1 MIFKGSLIQVGDN
14 SGGKLVKCINIF
26 NKQNWGSLGSLLLV
40 TLVKF
45 SQGKKV
51 KKKQFYLGLLVR
63 ARYWCYRV
71 TGFYIKFKVN
81 TILLYTLQFK
91 FLGSRILGI
100 VDSEFKIYSISYKD
114 IRFSYKMLGF
124 SCKVI

>member
-14 SGGKLVKCINIF
+14 SGGKIVKCINIF
-26 NKQNWGSLGSLLLV
+26 NKENWGTLGSLLLV

-63 ARYWCYRV
+63 IRYWSYRF
-71 TGFYIKFKVN
+71 TGFYMKFTVN
-81 TILLYTLQFK
+81 SVLLYTLQFK

-100 VDSEFKIYSISYKD
+100 VDSQFKIYSINYKD
-114 IRFSYKMLGF
+114 IKFSYKMLGF